1 MNDRAD
7 VSGERGS
14 EREAPASAS
23 AGGPPRRGA
32 GWLLLFLGGL
42 VVLAAVGVAV
52 LSAVRGRR
60 EGAERA
66 RLARAADLGPRVLVA
81 PARRPDGLRT
91 VTLPGDVRPNWQ
103 STLYAKVNGYVTEIL
118 ADRGDRVRRGQV
130 LARISSPETDDQV
143 RSAAA
148 ALALKR
154 RNQERVHKLA
164 PSGYVSRADID
175 QAETDLH
182 AAQAEYQRVR
192 ALQEYEVLRAPF
204 DGLVTARYVDP
215 GALLTASSTGAPVM
229 DLADPQHVLVYV
241 YVGQDS
247 APFVRVGDAGEVTLD
262 QQPGLRLPGR
272 VVRVADAI
280 DPRSRS
286 MLVELGLDD
295 APPGVRL
302 VPGLFVHVE
311 LHVASP
317 ALPAVPSD
325 ALVSRGDHLQV
336 ATVRDGRL
344 HFVDV
349 VPGDTDGRQLQ
360 IREGL
365 RAGELVALSPPSDL
379 AEGAPIQPVSQPQ
392 RGQPARAEGP
402 ANAHRIAGQVSGNT
416 GLGTRTE

>member
-7 VSGERGS
+7 VRGGEHGS
-14 EREAPASAS
+14 ERDPAP

-32 GWLLLFLGGL
+32 GWLLAFLGGL
-42 VVLAAVGVAV
+42 VVLAVVGVAV
-52 LSAVRGRR
+52 LSVVRGRR

-66 RLARAADLGPRVLVA
+66 RLARAADLGPKVLVA
-81 PARRPDGLRT
+81 PATRPDGLRT
-91 VTLPGDVRPNWQ
+91 VTLPGDVRPDWQ

-118 ADRGDRVRRGQV
+118 VDRGDRVRRGQV

-175 QAETDLH
+175 QAETDLR

-229 DLADPQHVLVYV
+229 DLADPQRVLVYV
-241 YVGQDS
+241 YVGQDA

-295 APPGVRL
+295 APGVRL
-302 VPGLFVHVE
+302 VPGLFVHVD

-325 ALVSRGDHLQV
+325 ALVSRGDRLQV

-365 RAGELVALSPPSDL
+365 QAGEVVALSPPSDL

-392 RGQPARAEGP
+392 PGQAPGAEGP
-402 ANAHRIAGQVSGNT
+402 ANAHRIAGQVRGNT
-416 GLGTRTE
+416 GLGARTE